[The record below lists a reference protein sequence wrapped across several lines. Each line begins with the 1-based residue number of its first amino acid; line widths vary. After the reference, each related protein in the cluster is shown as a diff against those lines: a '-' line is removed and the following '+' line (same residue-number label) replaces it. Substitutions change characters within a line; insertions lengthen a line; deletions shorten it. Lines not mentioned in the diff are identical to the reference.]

1 MYFKSGEDE
10 TWMLEELQDR
20 GAFLQQWTS
29 WKLQGNGN
37 SAGGPRTLPLAN
49 SYNDCCRNHLGYV
62 STVHCFCT
70 LHLSPPKHTDNL
82 IRQEEIPEQQGLQ
95 CAHEAELV
103 PRPKT
108 ALRPN
113 TTICLSLLCCTSTL
127 AAQTGLL
134 KRLPFLSK
142 YSPILPKPHYCHDCG
157 ARGNDELTAE
167 GRRAS
172 GLSWLYSN

>member
-49 SYNDCCRNHLGYV
+49 SCNDYCRNHFVYV

-70 LHLSPPKHTDNL
+70 LHLSLPKHTDNL
-82 IRQEEIPEQQGLQ
+82 ICQEEIPEQWGFW
-95 CAHEAELV
+95 CADEPDLP
-103 PRPKT
+103 PRLNRSPPSQHS
-108 ALRPN
+108 A
-113 TTICLSLLCCTSTL
+113 CLSLLCCSSTL
-127 AAQTGLL
+127 PSWITVL
-134 KRLPFLSK
+134 KHRPFLSQH
-142 YSPILPKPHYCHDCG
+142 SPSLPNPHYSHDCG
-157 ARGNDELTAE
+157 APENDELAAE
-167 GRRAS
+167 EH
-172 GLSWLYSN
+172 Y